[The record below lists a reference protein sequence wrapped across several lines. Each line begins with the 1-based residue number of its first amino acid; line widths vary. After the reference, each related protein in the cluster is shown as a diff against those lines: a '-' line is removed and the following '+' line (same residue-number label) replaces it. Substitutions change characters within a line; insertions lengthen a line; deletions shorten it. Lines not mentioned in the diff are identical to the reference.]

1 MRKIGLVAQREFLT
15 TVGNKGFVIGLLIM
29 PAILALGAVLG
40 PRIMNAQSPVVRG
53 EVAVIDPTGR
63 VTAELRQTLAP
74 EAIEARR
81 SENAR
86 RAIAQA
92 ARGVGSGPAAEQ
104 AARRVIGQVPV
115 LSVLERPAD
124 ADLPREKDWLLAGAP
139 EQRHLALIAV
149 HPDAVVRSDGR
160 EDFGSYD
167 LYVSRSTDDDTESAV
182 YDSLRQAL
190 INARMTAGSLDRPTV
205 EATMRVPRPRS
216 TIVGPGGEQQAQ
228 RGFTEVLPLILGVL
242 MFIGVI
248 IGGQSLMTSTIEE
261 KSSRVVEVLLA
272 AVSPFELMAGKLIGQ
287 LGVGLLTISLY
298 IGLGLLTLWSF
309 AMLGLIDPLL
319 IVYLLLFFLIT
330 YLVFGAL
337 MMAIGAAV
345 NQMAEAQS
353 LMGPVMIL
361 LMLPYMLSPMIG
373 QAPNSTFSV
382 AVSFIPPINTFAMM
396 SRIASDAPPPAWQ
409 VWLTMVVGVGAA
421 VAAVW
426 FAGKVFRI
434 GLLMHGKPP
443 NFATLIR
450 WARAA

>member
-1 MRKIGLVAQREFLT
+1 MRKIGLVAQREFLA
-15 TVGNKGFVIGLLIM
+15 TVANKGFVIGLLIM

-40 PRIMNAQSPVVRG
+40 PRIINAQSPVVRG

-63 VTAELRQTLAP
+63 VTAELRQTLAA
-74 EAIEARR
+74 EAIVARR

-92 ARGVGSGPAAEQ
+92 APAAGGGAAAEQ
-104 AARRVIGQVPV
+104 AARRVVGQVPV
-115 LSVLERPAD
+115 LTVVERPAGG
-124 ADLPREKDWLLAGAP
+124 DLQREKDWLLSGAP
-139 EQRHLALIAV
+139 EQRHLALVAL
-149 HPDAVVRSDGR
+149 HRDAVVRADGQ

-182 YDSLRQAL
+182 HESLRQAL
-190 INARMTAGSLDRPTV
+190 INARMTAGSLDRATV

-216 TIVGPGGEQQAQ
+216 TIVGPAGEQQAQ
-228 RGFTEVLPLILGVL
+228 RGFTEALPLILGVL

-272 AVSPFELMAGKLIGQ
+272 AVSPFELMAGKLVGQ

-298 IGLGLLTLWSF
+298 IGLGVLTLWSF
-309 AMLGLIDPLL
+309 AMVGLIEPML
-319 IVYLLLFFLIT
+319 IVYLFLFFLIT
-330 YLVFGAL
+330 YAVFGAL

-361 LMLPYMLSPMIG
+361 LLLPYMLSPMIG
-373 QAPNSTFSV
+373 EAPNSTFSV
-382 AVSFIPPINTFAMM
+382 AVSFIPPLNTFAMM

-409 VWLTMVVGVGAA
+409 VWLTMVVGLGAA
-421 VAAVW
+421 VAAIW

-443 NFATLIR
+443 SLATLIR

>member
-1 MRKIGLVAQREFLT
+1 MRKIGLVAGREFVA
-15 TVGNKGFVIGLLIM
+15 TVGNKGFVFGLLIM
-29 PAILALGAVLG
+29 PAILALAAVVG
-40 PRIMNAQSPVVRG
+40 PRIMSAQSPVVRG

-74 EAIEARR
+74 EGIEARR
-81 SENAR
+81 NENAR

-92 ARGVGSGPAAEQ
+92 APGVAGGQAAEQ

-115 LSVLERPAD
+115 LSVVERAAD
-124 ADLPREKDWLLAGAP
+124 ADLQREKDWLLGGTP
-139 EQRHLALIAV
+139 DERHLALIAV
-149 HPDAVVRSDGR
+149 HPDAVVRKPGQ
-160 EDFGSYD
+160 EDFGAYD
-167 LYVSRSTDDDTESAV
+167 LYVSRSTEDDTESAV
-182 YDSLRQAL
+182 HDSLRQAL

-216 TIVGPGGEQQAQ
+216 TIVAPGGEQQAQ
-228 RGFTEVLPLILGVL
+228 RGFTEMLPFILGVL

-248 IGGQSLMTSTIEE
+248 IGGQSVMTSTIEE

-287 LGVGLLTISLY
+287 LGVGLLTISVY
-298 IGLGLLTLWSF
+298 IALGVLTLWSF
-309 AMLGLIDPLL
+309 AMIGLLDPML

-373 QAPNSTFSV
+373 EAPNSTFSV
-382 AVSFIPPINTFAMM
+382 AVSFIPPLNTFAMM
-396 SRIASDAPPPAWQ
+396 SRIASDSPPPAWQ
-409 VWLTMVVGVGAA
+409 VWLTMVVGIGGAA
-421 VAAVW
+421 AAIW
-426 FAGKVFRI
+426 FASKVFRI

-443 NFATLIR
+443 NIATLIR